1 MSKKKNSMI
10 FIHSDLDLYG
20 LNPYEFRLY
29 AHIARRGRCFSNL
42 QTISNICKMSIRK
55 AQYGLKALESFG
67 LIKKEVRKGK
77 TDIYELS
84 DRSEWKPPK
93 DDEELEP
100 ERKKVTEALSLRENQ
115 AKKAEEET
123 LDVVSQS
130 K

>member
-1 MSKKKNSMI
+1 
-10 FIHSDLDLYG
+10 
-20 LNPYEFRLY
+20 
-29 AHIARRGRCFSNL
+29 
-42 QTISNICKMSIRK
+42 MSIRK

-67 LIKKEVRKGK
+67 LITKEVRKGK

-93 DDEELEP
+93 DDEKLEP
-100 ERKKVTEALSLRENQ
+100 ERKKVSEALSLRENQ